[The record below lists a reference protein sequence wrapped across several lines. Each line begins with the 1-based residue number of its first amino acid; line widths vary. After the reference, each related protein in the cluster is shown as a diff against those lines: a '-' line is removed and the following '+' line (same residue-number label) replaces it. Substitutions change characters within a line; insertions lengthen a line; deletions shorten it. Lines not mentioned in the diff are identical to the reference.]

1 MEHKY
6 IFVPRDELTTAKDS
20 GLYKVYK
27 DRWWLIKDTKLV
39 FWDALTYPQCNSDKF
54 ILLHWLKNKDQDL
67 GFSLEQIPMVYV
79 PVNPRDLI

>member
-1 MEHKY
+1 VEHKY
-6 IFVPRDELTTAKDS
+6 IFVPRDELTTA
-20 GLYKVYK
+20 
-27 DRWWLIKDTKLV
+27 
-39 FWDALTYPQCNSDKF
+39 NSDKF